1 MLVKYELIKIMR
13 KKSTLIVMAVSLI
26 LTGFLFG
33 LPVLQYQTYNQDGV
47 IRGTEGIAYE
57 KGQYADFSVPLSG
70 EYVTETIREVQSLF
84 KSPDNV
90 GTDGNE
96 QFLIG
101 DAYWNGVAPREKLL
115 NLIANTYSNPNE
127 IWGYNNL
134 SNLDISSRTSFY
146 QAMERKIQ
154 SLLNSPSRA
163 FSNEQKEYW
172 GSMADKVDTPLQ
184 YGYYE
189 GWEVIISSFELLM
202 FALLAICIVT
212 APVFSGEYQAGTDAV
227 ILSAKYGKTK
237 LATAKVAASLL
248 FGTVAFILHI
258 VVACGLPLAAF
269 GTDGWNLPLQ
279 IANTIIPYP
288 LTFLQAVLIN
298 IGIIYLVLLAM
309 VGLTLFL
316 SAQMKSPYL
325 VLVVLIPILFFPVF
339 LMPDGTT
346 GAYNLTLFLLPYR
359 SAMPEFSRYISYQFG
374 GLVLDAL
381 TVRAVLYVLLS
392 AIMMPLARLGFKRH
406 QAA

>member
-127 IWGYNNL
+127 IWGYSNL
-134 SNLDISSRTSFY
+134 SNLDISNRTSFY

-298 IGIIYLVLLAM
+298 FGIIYLVLLAM

-339 LMPDGTT
+339 LTPDGTT